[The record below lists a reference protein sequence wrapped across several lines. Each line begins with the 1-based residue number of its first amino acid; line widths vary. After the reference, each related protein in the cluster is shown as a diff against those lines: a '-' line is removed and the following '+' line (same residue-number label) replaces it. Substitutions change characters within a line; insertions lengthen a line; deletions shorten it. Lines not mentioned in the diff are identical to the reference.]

1 MGAGHLTCKAN
12 IISNGGNL
20 LVQFKVI
27 VFVVAS
33 LGLAWVSWPS
43 LRDFRSHG
51 FYRFFA
57 FESILALVLLNLNY
71 WFYEPFSIRQI
82 VSWLL
87 LIISLFLV
95 IYGFQL
101 LRIVG
106 KPDSKRNEPSL
117 VGIEKT
123 TELVT
128 VGAYR
133 YIRHPLYSSL
143 LFGAWGVFFK
153 HPSWVGVCLA
163 VITTF
168 FLTMTAKIEEAENIR
183 FFGAAY
189 QSYMKQT
196 KMFIPFL
203 F

>member
-1 MGAGHLTCKAN
+1 M
-12 IISNGGNL
+12 SF
-20 LVQFKVI
+20 QFKVI
-27 VFVVAS
+27 VFIVAS
-33 LGLAWVSWPS
+33 LGLVWVSRSS
-43 LRDFRSHG
+43 LLDYRSHG

-57 FESILALVLLNLNY
+57 WEAILVLILLNLDY
-71 WFYEPFSIRQI
+71 WFYEPFSIHQI
-82 VSWLL
+82 ASWFL

-95 IYGFQL
+95 IHGFQL
-101 LRIVG
+101 LHMVG
-106 KPDSKRNEPSL
+106 KPDSKRNDPSL

-123 TELVT
+123 TKLVT

-143 LFGAWGVFFK
+143 LYGAWGVFFK
-153 HPSWVGVCLA
+153 HPSWVGASLA
-163 VITTF
+163 MITTL

-196 KMFIPFL
+196 KMFVPFL